1 MICPFAIPLRAI
13 KPLPPLTSPKNFTTT
28 ANIRYSQPHPL
39 TLSLFHT
46 QFTTLSHTHQHT
58 QHFTTQQIVTICII
72 PSRSMGGEIEGGRV
86 EVPGKFLYR
95 GERLRRRRL
104 HPISV
109 RSSCRRL
116 VLLDWGGPSACRLTV
131 KYLYAMLG
139 QPNPKSA
146 CAFL

>member
-1 MICPFAIPLRAI
+1 MICPFATPLRAI
-13 KPLPPLTSPKNFTTT
+13 NPLPPLTSPKNFTTT
-28 ANIRYSQPHPL
+28 TNIRYSQPHPL
-39 TLSLFHT
+39 TLFHT
-46 QFTTLSHTHQHT
+46 PPPQNINEYNTSHTNLHNSKQMH
-58 QHFTTQQIVTICII
+58 
-72 PSRSMGGEIEGGRV
+72 GRGRERERERERGRI

-131 KYLYAMLG
+131 KYLYAILG